1 MIYNLYI
8 PTAHSIWYDF
18 TIKEKRMVVRQY
30 ICSSSSARPISMTPN
45 LHLNVKKPGTCT
57 SLFAAGGRAD
67 AMSILQRTWHRPKS
81 NAGRD
86 AAVVR
91 YYPTVVARLTDHHT
105 MHVVVRL
112 FDSQNIILDQP
123 SAAVSHTVLAYLSTS
138 TSGRLTKSSGFSD
151 ETRCS

>member
-1 MIYNLYI
+1 
-8 PTAHSIWYDF
+8 
-18 TIKEKRMVVRQY
+18 MVVRQY
-30 ICSSSSARPISMTPN
+30 ICSSSSSARSISMTPN

-91 YYPTVVARLTDHHT
+91 YYPTAVARLTDHHT

-123 SAAVSHTVLAYLSTS
+123 SAAVSHTYC
-138 TSGRLTKSSGFSD
+138 SGISVNLNIR
-151 ETRCS
+151 

>member
-1 MIYNLYI
+1 MIYIYIYNLYI

-30 ICSSSSARPISMTPN
+30 ICSSSSSARSISMTPN

-67 AMSILQRTWHRPKS
+67 AMSILQRTWHRPML
-81 NAGRD
+81 
-86 AAVVR
+86 AAMRLWFVIID
-91 YYPTVVARLTDHHT
+91 PTVVARLTDHHT

-138 TSGRLTKSSGFSD
+138 TSGRLTKSSDFSD
-151 ETRCS
+151 